1 MSPLEDY
8 LWDIVQSEVISK
20 FTLPYQILIIL
31 IAVVFILLCAHN
43 RNIFDK
49 WVKIHHKTLNRV
61 LIIILSILIL
71 CLVTFFIVDIFYSPK
86 PPEDRLVV
94 AISPFY
100 LIDEYG
106 KTGSDI
112 NTAID
117 FKERIKGEKDLD
129 MDVILLDLDENNL
142 IHDSEDAKYQGKKVG
157 AHLVI
162 YGETRYKAWKEREV
176 KCYICPLSSLEI
188 IPSRISSLAVRTEE
202 GNGLIITKKAT
213 FSMIT
218 EEPITIIESLKENV
232 SSVIYTIGAFER
244 YGKANFTSAITFF
257 TSIKDYENNS
267 LILHYIGNC
276 YYSNNNLN
284 RSLQYFDKAIAIDPQ
299 SANSWYNKG
308 AALADL
314 GRNEEAIAAYD
325 KAIEIDPQLAA
336 AWYTKGVAL
345 TYLGRNEEA
354 IAAYDKTI
362 EIKPQYGDAWNN
374 KGVALAD
381 LGKNEEAI
389 AAYDKAIAIDP
400 QLAYAWNN
408 KENDLADLG
417 RNEEAI
423 AAYDKAIEIDPQL
436 AVAWNN
442 KGNDLADLGRNEEA
456 IAAYDKA
463 IEIDPQLAVAW
474 NNKGGAF
481 GKLGRNEEAIAAYD
495 KAIEIAPQ
503 LAVAWNNK
511 GVALGNLGR
520 HEEAKEVFV
529 KAHEIDPT
537 IEIP

>member
-1 MSPLEDY
+1 MSPLDY

-49 WVKIHHKTLNRV
+49 WVKTHHKTLNRG

-71 CLVTFFIVDIFYSPK
+71 CLVTFFIVDNFYSPK

-106 KTGSDI
+106 KTWSDI

-213 FSMIT
+213 FSMVT

-257 TSIKDYENNS
+257 TSIKDYENDS

-284 RSLQYFDKAIAIDPQ
+284 RSLQYFDKAIEIDPQ
-299 SANSWYNKG
+299 LAVAWNNKG
-308 AALADL
+308 VALADL

-325 KAIEIDPQLAA
+325 KAIEIDPQSA
-336 AWYTKGVAL
+336 
-345 TYLGRNEEA
+345 
-354 IAAYDKTI
+354 DS
-362 EIKPQYGDAWNN
+362 WNN
-374 KGVALAD
+374 KGNALR
-381 LGKNEEAI
+381 G
-389 AAYDKAIAIDP
+389 
-400 QLAYAWNN
+400 
-408 KENDLADLG
+408 LG

-423 AAYDKAIEIDPQL
+423 AAYDKAIEINPQL
-436 AVAWNN
+436 AAAWYN
-442 KGNDLADLGRNEEA
+442 KGIALGR
-456 IAAYDKA
+456 
-463 IEIDPQLAVAW
+463 
-474 NNKGGAF
+474 
-481 GKLGRNEEAIAAYD
+481 
-495 KAIEIAPQ
+495 
-503 LAVAWNNK
+503 
-511 GVALGNLGR
+511 LGR
-520 HEEAKEVFV
+520 HKEAKEVFV